1 MKHLMPFFAACAL
14 LVGSACSTYTSS
26 TDPNDKGSGTALGE
40 EVTTEAPVAEAHAP
54 AAATPAD
61 TTAATAAPADSA
73 AEKAAPA
80 AEAAH

>member
-1 MKHLMPFFAACAL
+1 MPFFAACAL

-40 EVTTEAPVAEAHAP
+40 EITTEAPVAEAHAP

-61 TTAATAAPADSA
+61 TTTATAATAAPADSA
-73 AEKAAPA
+73 AEKAVPA